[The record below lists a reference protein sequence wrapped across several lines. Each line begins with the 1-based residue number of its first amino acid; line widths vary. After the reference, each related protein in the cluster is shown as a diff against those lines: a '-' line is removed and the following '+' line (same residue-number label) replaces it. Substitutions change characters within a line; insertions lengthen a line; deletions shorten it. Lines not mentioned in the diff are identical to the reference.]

1 MSSAAVDSISPQS
14 RLQRL
19 GAFAAGFGATL
30 GLVAGLVEL
39 TAGPHLR
46 SWVGDKQDTTR
57 LGLATIVL
65 SLVALAAVAGWRRRQ
80 PSTAMQLL
88 VAASLLVP
96 GLIGF
101 TTVGRL
107 WYAPGVLLLA
117 GACVALI
124 DLREGPRNLRAT
136 ISHYWLAALTSVLA
150 AFYIFLG
157 ATALGIAGVLGILGG
172 IVILSALATSPRI
185 PKRLRPLVLLVAASP
200 FAALTW
206 WSVITP
212 LLAVLILAIG
222 WAALNRAPESPAAP
236 ALTSVDPSR

>member
-1 MSSAAVDSISPQS
+1 MNSAAVDSISPQS

-80 PSTAMQLL
+80 TSTAMQLR

-96 GLIGF
+96 GRLIGF

-107 WYAPGVLLLA
+107 WYPPGVLLLA

-124 DLREGPRNLRAT
+124 DL
-136 ISHYWLAALTSVLA
+136 
-150 AFYIFLG
+150 
-157 ATALGIAGVLGILGG
+157 
-172 IVILSALATSPRI
+172 
-185 PKRLRPLVLLVAASP
+185 
-200 FAALTW
+200 
-206 WSVITP
+206 
-212 LLAVLILAIG
+212 
-222 WAALNRAPESPAAP
+222 
-236 ALTSVDPSR
+236 